1 MTALSLF
8 RDAVPHVK
16 TIYTAR
22 VMIFRQLIMKVQLMI
37 FNSNLSVMCRM
48 PYFKETYLKVIGRT
62 RTNGFEKDSSFTI
75 FQDDNYIKKQI

>member
-1 MTALSLF
+1 
-8 RDAVPHVK
+8 
-16 TIYTAR
+16 
-22 VMIFRQLIMKVQLMI
+22 
-37 FNSNLSVMCRM
+37 MCRM